1 MYIFIE
7 TKIVDKV
14 TIHGGDWGRMEGKL
28 SVLKFNTT
36 EYKEQQFKVGQE
48 SLVIRL
54 DLVRPD
60 ICPQACIIPAG
71 YTTVTDYF
79 NKKK

>member
-36 EYKEQQFKVGQE
+36 EYKEQQFKSGSRV
-48 SLVIRL
+48 
-54 DLVRPD
+54 
-60 ICPQACIIPAG
+60 ACDK
-71 YTTVTDYF
+71 T
-79 NKKK
+79 